1 MGSTPAENATLLG
14 VFMGDIQTATKRVKI
29 QNLKGLHARATATFV
44 KLAETFQ
51 SEIMVS
57 KAGGTPMSGKSIMG
71 LLMLA
76 APLGET
82 LKITAT
88 GVDAEKAV
96 KALADLVRNK
106 FGEEA

>member
-1 MGSTPAENATLLG
+1 
-14 VFMGDIQTATKRVKI
+14 MGDVQSVTKRVKI

-57 KAGGTPMSGKSIMG
+57 KSGGTPMSGKSIMG

-76 APLGET
+76 APLGDT

-88 GVDAEKAV
+88 GSDAEKAV
-96 KALADLVRNK
+96 NALVDLVRHK

>member
-1 MGSTPAENATLLG
+1 MGET
-14 VFMGDIQTATKRVKI
+14 QTATKRVKI

-57 KAGGTPMSGKSIMG
+57 KAGGTPMSGKSVMG

-76 APLGET
+76 APLGDT

-88 GVDAEKAV
+88 GSDAEEAV
-96 KALADLVRNK
+96 KALAELVRNK

>member
-1 MGSTPAENATLLG
+1 MAD
-14 VFMGDIQTATKRVKI
+14 VQTATKRVKI
-29 QNLKGLHARATATFV
+29 QNIKGLHARATATFV

-51 SEIMVS
+51 SDIMVS

-76 APLGET
+76 APLGDT

-88 GVDAEKAV
+88 GPDAEKAV
-96 KALADLVRNK
+96 KALTDLVRHK
-106 FGEEA
+106 FGEDA

>member
-1 MGSTPAENATLLG
+1 MSE
-14 VFMGDIQTATKRVKI
+14 IQTATKRVKI

-57 KAGGTPMSGKSIMG
+57 KSGGTPMSGKSIMG

-88 GVDAEKAV
+88 GVDAKEAV
-96 KALADLVRNK
+96 NALADLVHHK
-106 FGEEA
+106 FGEES

>member
-1 MGSTPAENATLLG
+1 MAES
-14 VFMGDIQTATKRVKI
+14 QTATKRVKI

-57 KAGGTPMSGKSIMG
+57 KSGGTPMSGKSIMG

-88 GVDAEKAV
+88 GSDAAEAV
-96 KALADLVRNK
+96 KALADLVRHK
-106 FGEEA
+106 FGEDA

>member
-1 MGSTPAENATLLG
+1 MAGSQS
-14 VFMGDIQTATKRVKI
+14 VTKRVKI

-57 KAGGTPMSGKSIMG
+57 KSGGAPMSGKSIMG

-82 LKITAT
+82 LKIQAI
-88 GVDAEKAV
+88 GPDAEEAV
-96 KALADLVRNK
+96 RALVDLVRHK
-106 FGEEA
+106 FGEEN

>member
-1 MGSTPAENATLLG
+1 MSE
-14 VFMGDIQTATKRVKI
+14 IQTVTKRVKI

-57 KAGGTPMSGKSIMG
+57 KSKGTPMSGKSIMG

-76 APLGET
+76 APLGDT
-82 LKITAT
+82 LKISAT
-88 GVDAEKAV
+88 GPDAEKAV
-96 KALADLVRNK
+96 KALVDLVKNK
-106 FGEEA
+106 FGEES